1 MKQGACHLPTASS
14 WASQAPPEW
23 RAPWAHT
30 KRLFSHLVV
39 IRQLSWVRRLR
50 RPAPNHMTVF
60 DAFLYVKKTIISQF
74 FLGSRPLWLLSK
86 LLQVQPPVSRAD
98 FASVEAYIKHLELQ
112 IEYGHIVGKKRDLGF
127 LDPMIF
133 SGKIRKNRKS

>member
-1 MKQGACHLPTASS
+1 MDS
-14 WASQAPPEW
+14 
-23 RAPWAHT
+23 
-30 KRLFSHLVV
+30 LVWN
-39 IRQLSWVRRLR
+39 Q
-50 RPAPNHMTVF
+50 MTVF

-112 IEYGHIVGKKRDLGF
+112 IEYGHSQKKEGSRDPGSHDFFGK
-127 LDPMIF
+127 
-133 SGKIRKNRKS
+133 N

>member
-1 MKQGACHLPTASS
+1 MDS
-14 WASQAPPEW
+14 
-23 RAPWAHT
+23 
-30 KRLFSHLVV
+30 LVWN
-39 IRQLSWVRRLR
+39 Q
-50 RPAPNHMTVF
+50 MTVF

-112 IEYGHIVGKKRDLGF
+112 IEYGLTILYGRMKALIKSMEN
-127 LDPMIF
+127 MIK
-133 SGKIRKNRKS
+133 GPYI

>member
-1 MKQGACHLPTASS
+1 MDS
-14 WASQAPPEW
+14 
-23 RAPWAHT
+23 
-30 KRLFSHLVV
+30 LVWN
-39 IRQLSWVRRLR
+39 Q
-50 RPAPNHMTVF
+50 MTVF

-112 IEYGHIVGKKRDLGF
+112 IAYGLWADETSDKEYGEQ
-127 LDPMIF
+127 
-133 SGKIRKNRKS
+133 

>member
-1 MKQGACHLPTASS
+1 MRFG
-14 WASQAPPEW
+14 
-23 RAPWAHT
+23 
-30 KRLFSHLVV
+30 
-39 IRQLSWVRRLR
+39 
-50 RPAPNHMTVF
+50 NVF

-112 IEYGHIVGKKRDLGF
+112 IEYGHIVGKKRDLGI

-133 SGKIRKNRKS
+133 SGKIRKNTPKIQKNTEKSGKYSENLEKYVKF

>member
-1 MKQGACHLPTASS
+1 MDS
-14 WASQAPPEW
+14 
-23 RAPWAHT
+23 
-30 KRLFSHLVV
+30 LVWN
-39 IRQLSWVRRLR
+39 Q
-50 RPAPNHMTVF
+50 MTVF

-112 IEYGHIVGKKRDLGF
+112 IEYGRMKALIKSMENNDKGDNVGRQSDEETVADVPGLIPAGE
-127 LDPMIF
+127 D
-133 SGKIRKNRKS
+133 GREEDTRQQ